1 MTTTYYETMNDAER
15 ALASILA
22 EADITLGDRSVADA
36 YDLEALGDEVI
47 EVIIGGPASPN
58 RYALLQDKEA
68 FWAAVERHA
77 R

>member
-1 MTTTYYETMNDAER
+1 MTTYYETMNDAEQ
-15 ALASILA
+15 ALAAILA
-22 EADITLGDRSVADA
+22 EAAVTPDDRSVADA

-47 EVIIGGPASPN
+47 IVTIGGLARPPKYS
-58 RYALLQDKEA
+58 LLEDEEA

>member
-1 MTTTYYETMNDAER
+1 MTTYYETMNDAEQ
-15 ALASILA
+15 ALSAILA
-22 EADITLGDRSVADA
+22 EADITLGDRAVADA
-36 YDLEALGDEVI
+36 YDLDGLGD

-58 RYALLQDKEA
+58 RYALLEDKDA

>member
-1 MTTTYYETMNDAER
+1 MTYYETMNDAER

-22 EADITLGDRSVADA
+22 EADITLGDRPVAEA
-36 YDLEALGDEVI
+36 YDLEALADEVI
-47 EVIIGGPASPN
+47 IVTIDGLARPPKYS
-58 RYALLQDKEA
+58 LLEDEEE